1 MSNDKITCE
10 ICGAQVHAIEVHL
23 NKKECREPLTIAQYR
38 EKFPEAPLMSDTF
51 KALYE
56 KRKAKQAA
64 EAAEAKKKAE
74 ELAAK
79 EAEEKPK
86 TENSTVSVAS
96 VLAMSEKDKVV
107 TKALHEVFDLK
118 GKDAKNSKG
127 GAIPVSC
134 IENATHQE
142 LVPTPN
148 ETYVYDTD
156 DLKNVL
162 LALELGIN
170 PYVWGHKG
178 TGKSELFEQIA
189 ARTGRPFMRI
199 QHTAN
204 TEESHIVGMWT
215 VKDGQ
220 TVFELGPLALAM
232 KHGWMYLADEYDFA
246 LPSVLSVYQAVL
258 EGKPLM
264 IKEADAENRVIKPHP
279 NFRFVA
285 TGNTNGS
292 GDETGL
298 YQGTNLQNSAN
309 YDRFGMVLEKKYMNK
324 KAESE
329 ILQKRCGLV
338 EADADKL
345 VGFATLVREAYDGAK
360 ISDTISPR
368 TLINA
373 ANIGIRRGSFKIG
386 VQLSFANKLSR
397 VDKEVVESL
406 AQRVFG

>member
-1 MSNDKITCE
+1 MSNEKITCE
-10 ICGAQVHAIEVHL
+10 ICGAKEHAIEVHL
-23 NKKECREPLTIAQYR
+23 KKDHAELGISIADYQVKY
-38 EKFPEAPLMSDTF
+38 PEAPIMSDAF
-51 KALYE
+51 KAALE

-64 EAAEAKKKAE
+64 EAAEAKAKADAVVAAEASKPEEVKKPA
-74 ELAAK
+74 
-79 EAEEKPK
+79 
-86 TENSTVSVAS
+86 VSEVLVA
-96 VLAMSEKDKVV
+96 SEKDKVV
-107 TKALHEVFDLK
+107 TKALHEVFELT

-142 LVPTPN
+142 LVPEAN

-232 KHGWMYLADEYDFA
+232 KNGWMYLADEYDFA

-264 IKEADAENRVIKPHP
+264 IKEADAENRIIKPHP

-324 KAESE
+324 KAESQ

-338 EADADKL
+338 EADANKL
-345 VGFATLVREAYDGAK
+345 VDFATLVRESYDGAK

-373 ANIGIRRGSFKIG
+373 AAIGIRRGSFKVG